1 MMDKIIKFISK
12 DYNFHAKSFKFGF
25 FSEFRVINRLWLL
38 AFGLWQPHKKGYVF
52 YLS

>member
-25 FSEFRVINRLWLL
+25 FRNFASSIASGFWLL
-38 AFGLWQPHKKGYVF
+38 AFGCTAK
-52 YLS
+52 

>member
-25 FSEFRVINRLWLL
+25 FSEFRVVNRLWLL
-38 AFGLWQPHKKGYVF
+38 ALGLWLYCQI
-52 YLS
+52 SQ